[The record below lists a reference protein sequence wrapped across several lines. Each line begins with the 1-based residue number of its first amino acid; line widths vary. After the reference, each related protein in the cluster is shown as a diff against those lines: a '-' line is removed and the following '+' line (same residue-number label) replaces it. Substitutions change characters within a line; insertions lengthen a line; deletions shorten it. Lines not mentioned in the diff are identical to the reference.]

1 MLKSLLISGAVI
13 TGAAVVACVAY
24 LGKKAVNTLE
34 EIADTVEEEELE
46 VAEVTKEIIKDVVT
60 KGNGE
65 ILYETDYID
74 CVLWTGIAENTT
86 EYCKKGDI
94 LGLKGRVQTRI
105 YETDE
110 KKKYVTEVV
119 AEKVTFLSPPHK
131 EAV

>member
-34 EIADTVEEEELE
+34 EVVDTVEEEELE

-65 ILYETDYID
+65 ILYKYAPNTADELLDAIINVVGILNTFIRVSYTLSGLLYGYRFTKLMYFMYLKPRFET
-74 CVLWTGIAENTT
+74 V
-86 EYCKKGDI
+86 
-94 LGLKGRVQTRI
+94 
-105 YETDE
+105 
-110 KKKYVTEVV
+110 
-119 AEKVTFLSPPHK
+119 
-131 EAV
+131 

>member
-34 EIADTVEEEELE
+34 EVVDTIEEEELE

-65 ILYETDYID
+65 ILYEYAPNTADELLDAIIN
-74 CVLWTGIAENTT
+74 VVGILNTFIRVSYT
-86 EYCKKGDI
+86 
-94 LGLKGRVQTRI
+94 LSGLLYGYRFTKLMYFMYLKPRF
-105 YETDE
+105 
-110 KKKYVTEVV
+110 VTV
-119 AEKVTFLSPPHK
+119 
-131 EAV
+131 

>member
-34 EIADTVEEEELE
+34 EVVDTIEEEELE

-65 ILYETDYID
+65 ILYEYAPNTADELLDAIIN
-74 CVLWTGIAENTT
+74 VVGILNTFIRVSYT
-86 EYCKKGDI
+86 
-94 LGLKGRVQTRI
+94 LSGLLYGYRFTKLMYFMYLKPRFTTV
-105 YETDE
+105 
-110 KKKYVTEVV
+110 
-119 AEKVTFLSPPHK
+119 
-131 EAV
+131 

>member
-34 EIADTVEEEELE
+34 EVVDTVEEEELE

-65 ILYETDYID
+65 ILYKYAPNTADELLDAIINVVGILNTFTRVTYTLSGLLYGYRFTKLMYFMYLKPRFET
-74 CVLWTGIAENTT
+74 V
-86 EYCKKGDI
+86 
-94 LGLKGRVQTRI
+94 
-105 YETDE
+105 
-110 KKKYVTEVV
+110 
-119 AEKVTFLSPPHK
+119 
-131 EAV
+131 

>member
-65 ILYETDYID
+65 ILYEY
-74 CVLWTGIAENTT
+74 APNTT
-86 EYCKKGDI
+86 DELLDAIVNVVGI
-94 LGLKGRVQTRI
+94 LNTFIRVSYTLNGLLYGYRFTKLMYFMYLKPRF
-105 YETDE
+105 ET
-110 KKKYVTEVV
+110 V
-119 AEKVTFLSPPHK
+119 
-131 EAV
+131 

>member
-65 ILYETDYID
+65 ILYEYAPNTADELLDAIIN
-74 CVLWTGIAENTT
+74 VVGILNTFIRVSYT
-86 EYCKKGDI
+86 
-94 LGLKGRVQTRI
+94 LSGLLYGYRFTKLMYFMYLKTRF
-105 YETDE
+105 ET
-110 KKKYVTEVV
+110 V
-119 AEKVTFLSPPHK
+119 
-131 EAV
+131 

>member
-34 EIADTVEEEELE
+34 EVVDTVEEEELE

-65 ILYETDYID
+65 ILYEYAPNTADELLDAIIN
-74 CVLWTGIAENTT
+74 VVGILNTFIRVSYT
-86 EYCKKGDI
+86 
-94 LGLKGRVQTRI
+94 LSGLLYGYRFTKLMYFMYLKPRFTTV
-105 YETDE
+105 
-110 KKKYVTEVV
+110 
-119 AEKVTFLSPPHK
+119 
-131 EAV
+131 

>member
-34 EIADTVEEEELE
+34 EVVDTIEEEELE

-65 ILYETDYID
+65 ILYKYAPNTADELLDAIIN
-74 CVLWTGIAENTT
+74 VVGILNTFIRVSYT
-86 EYCKKGDI
+86 
-94 LGLKGRVQTRI
+94 LSGLLYGYRFTKLMYFMYLKPRF
-105 YETDE
+105 
-110 KKKYVTEVV
+110 VTV
-119 AEKVTFLSPPHK
+119 
-131 EAV
+131 

>member
-65 ILYETDYID
+65 ILYEYAPNTADELLDAIIN
-74 CVLWTGIAENTT
+74 VVGILNTFIRVSYT
-86 EYCKKGDI
+86 
-94 LGLKGRVQTRI
+94 LSGLLYGYRFTKLMYFMYLKPRF
-105 YETDE
+105 ET
-110 KKKYVTEVV
+110 V
-119 AEKVTFLSPPHK
+119 
-131 EAV
+131 